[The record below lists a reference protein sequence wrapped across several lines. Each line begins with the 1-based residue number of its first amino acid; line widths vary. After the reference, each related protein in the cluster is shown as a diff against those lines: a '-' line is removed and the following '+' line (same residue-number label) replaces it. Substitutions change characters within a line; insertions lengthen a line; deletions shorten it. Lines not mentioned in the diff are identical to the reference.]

1 MQSKLKSRLA
11 VLEKAMRRFAG
22 AGGAKHN
29 VISNCASYRKVFSY
43 SHETTLDIRC
53 HIRPE
58 FAAGNPTFRGVAL
71 RSPPA
76 RCLARGAGTDLPGGR
91 RVARPRSA
99 FGRVLGSSLPTTRI
113 GRIDRRRS
121 ARTPEPVER

>member
-1 MQSKLKSRLA
+1 MHGGHRCRYGEIKMVFPVHSARRLR
-11 VLEKAMRRFAG
+11 LGF
-22 AGGAKHN
+22 GGDSGTKHN

-76 RCLARGAGTDLPGGR
+76 RCLARGAWTDLPGGR
-91 RVARPRSA
+91 RVARRRSA
-99 FGRVLGSSLPTTRI
+99 FGRVLGSSLPT
-113 GRIDRRRS
+113 
-121 ARTPEPVER
+121 